1 MEKLINDKKGRKV
14 WVQGHY
20 RDLGG
25 GGWCF
30 IATAAYGTPFAQEID
45 ALRDWRDYTLQK
57 SILGRTFVKTY
68 YAISPPIANF
78 IRNKPKLRRVVRVML
93 RPVVALAKKYKNAN

>member
-45 ALRDWRDYTLQK
+45 ALRDLRDNTLQNNA
-57 SILGRTFVKTY
+57 LGRAFVKTY
-68 YAISPPIANF
+68 YTLSPPIADF
-78 IRNKPKLRRVVRVML
+78 IRNKPALRKIVRTIL
-93 RPVVALAKKYKNAN
+93 KPIVALAKKEY